1 MGVAG
6 GILIFPASLNHIF
19 LGEQGRSAFINAAN
33 GIDLFLIRWRQYR
46 DTVISEFFGNGRIKQ
61 LFLLFVF
68 LILIIAAIC
77 SAKKKN
83 RKICIW
89 DTVTKA
95 ECLMLFITVC
105 GYFSVI
111 VQISPEV
118 VDRYQFIIYP
128 FCVLLAVAVV
138 IYLLRQLGKERLIW
152 IVTGVCLVFMLQT
165 YAVQQIP
172 YVYEGYQEVLN
183 KLGTEYKSVPG
194 IYVTA
199 GDHLLINNCLFL
211 SQQDM
216 TYPLCAEQ
224 IDELPE
230 ICKGIDAEQLILYV
244 DIYYDEQQTAE
255 NVAELLEYRSYALL
269 YDNTFTQ
276 IFVLSR

>member
-1 MGVAG
+1 M
-6 GILIFPASLNHIF
+6 
-19 LGEQGRSAFINAAN
+19 
-33 GIDLFLIRWRQYR
+33 
-46 DTVISEFFGNGRIKQ
+46 
-61 LFLLFVF
+61 
-68 LILIIAAIC
+68 
-77 SAKKKN
+77 
-83 RKICIW
+83 
-89 DTVTKA
+89 
-95 ECLMLFITVC
+95 
-105 GYFSVI
+105 
-111 VQISPEV
+111 
-118 VDRYQFIIYP
+118 
-128 FCVLLAVAVV
+128 
-138 IYLLRQLGKERLIW
+138 
-152 IVTGVCLVFMLQT
+152 FMLQT